1 MRQIHAAMGHLQRG
15 DSECAM
21 TLAAAGDGMLPST
34 DEPEFREL
42 ARMTEVNDIVDWLR
56 HGPMKDKENRRR
68 GRGHEESEAIFVISR
83 DSKIG
88 RRLRRSKDASDRQLS
103 NLRNWKLKNRAQR
116 LRTALVSHQK

>member
-34 DEPEFREL
+34 DEPELREL

-56 HGPMKDKENRRR
+56 HGPMKDKENR

>member
-56 HGPMKDKENRRR
+56 HGPMKEKENRKTGARHIADH
-68 GRGHEESEAIFVISR
+68 GRPSMGTTGA
-83 DSKIG
+83 
-88 RRLRRSKDASDRQLS
+88 
-103 NLRNWKLKNRAQR
+103 
-116 LRTALVSHQK
+116 TLV